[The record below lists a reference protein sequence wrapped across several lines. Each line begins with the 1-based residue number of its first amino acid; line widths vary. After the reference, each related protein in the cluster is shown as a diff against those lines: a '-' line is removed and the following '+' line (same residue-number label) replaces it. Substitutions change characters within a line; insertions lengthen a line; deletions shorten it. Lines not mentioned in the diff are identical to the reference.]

1 MRLEYCW
8 EIVGREYEGLF
19 EYNLGSA
26 LRRLGMTVNNSDRR
40 SPGFWM
46 NLLNSFRIAWKLL
59 WDSQVPMSA
68 KAVPILTVLYVLSPI
83 DFLPDV
89 FVGLG
94 QLDDVALLLLGTQL
108 FIAVSPKDIVARV
121 RAEIEGRPPDSGW
134 TVTDSQPPDPDRPRS
149 SASDEI
155 IDG

>member
-1 MRLEYCW
+1 
-8 EIVGREYEGLF
+8 
-19 EYNLGSA
+19 
-26 LRRLGMTVNNSDRR
+26 MTVNNSDHR

-46 NLLNSFRIAWKLL
+46 NLFNSFRIAWKLL
-59 WDSQVPMSA
+59 WDGRVPTSA
-68 KAVPILTVLYVLSPI
+68 KLVPILTVLYVLSPI
-83 DFLPDV
+83 DILPDV

-94 QLDDVALLLLGTQL
+94 QLDDLAILLLGTQL
-108 FIAVSPKDIVARV
+108 FIAVSPKDIVERI

-134 TVTDSQPPDPDRPRS
+134 TVTGSQPSDSAGGRS

>member
-1 MRLEYCW
+1 
-8 EIVGREYEGLF
+8 
-19 EYNLGSA
+19 
-26 LRRLGMTVNNSDRR
+26 MTINNSDRR

-59 WDSQVPMSA
+59 WNSQVPMSA
-68 KAVPILTVLYVLSPI
+68 KIVPIVTVLYVLSPI

-94 QLDDVALLLLGTQL
+94 QLDDLAILLLGTQL
-108 FIAVSPKDIVARV
+108 FIAVSPKDIVARF
-121 RAEIEGRPPDSGW
+121 RAEIEGRAPDSGW
-134 TVTDSQPPDPDRPRS
+134 TVTDKPPQDPDQPRS